1 MTNQGDGESF
11 VVAKKQSSEEG
22 SDLTDPNAGRGGA
35 VLAFVTGLWLALLQF
50 SHFFLLE
57 VWLTS
62 RATTFFVALF
72 FWLVGFLAG
81 LQAGGRKSFPLL
93 VAVAAA
99 GYYVSFGL
107 LALWPFKHA
116 MLPAV
121 GLCIAFGGA
130 AAGAFFP
137 FAAARFTRVKWL
149 LFHENNGFVLGIFG
163 ALLGAVFEG
172 RWLLMWAPGFGA
184 AAVLLLL
191 GKKNLAQGLRL

>member
-1 MTNQGDGESF
+1 MIEGGDGEGF
-11 VVAKKQSSEEG
+11 LVAKEPGSEAG
-22 SDLTDPNAGRGGA
+22 SDLTDRSAGRGGA

-81 LQAGGRKSFPLL
+81 LQARGPRLFPRL
-93 VAVAAA
+93 VVVAAA
-99 GYYVSFGL
+99 GYYASLGL
-107 LALWPFKHA
+107 LALWPFKLA
-116 MLPAV
+116 MLPVA

-137 FAAARFTRVKWL
+137 FAAARFQRVKWL

-172 RWLLMWAPGFGA
+172 RWLLMWAPGIGA

-191 GKKNLAQGLRL
+191 VKTVRGSRPE